1 MLTFTLA
8 GCRAPSTGLD
18 MSSMQVDTVWYA
30 AARKRESNRLG
41 FALADS
47 LEYGYY
53 RVATRRGIDATR
65 DALDMRII
73 DSTRVPGQEFLSAI
87 AAPSADSNGVVV
99 LAVHGFKTTHNKS
112 IRDAAESYRRSGT
125 KARWIAF
132 SWPSTGRGVSWFVP
146 DGFITGAYRA
156 DSTAAAKS
164 RPAFAGLARAI
175 HEAVGGKRLVIASH
189 SLGGQIVSESLAHD
203 EALHARLTADPIRAL
218 GLFEPDVPADRF
230 VDDNMPRLR
239 PLASRIALY
248 ASRNDLILRMSR
260 LVNRS
265 ERAGLIEVA
274 PVVTDKLETIDAT
287 SGISSENFLR
297 RSFGTHHGM
306 RRESGALRDFFEIVV
321 PGLPP
326 ECRTIRGRANQIGES
341 SWRLIATHG
350 SNDSCDT
357 R

>member
-1 MLTFTLA
+1 M
-8 GCRAPSTGLD
+8 LD
-18 MSSMQVDTVWYA
+18 MSSMQTDTVWYA
-30 AARKRESNRLG
+30 AARKRESNKLG

-47 LEYGYY
+47 MEYGFY
-53 RVATRRGIDATR
+53 RVATRRGIDAAR
-65 DALDMRII
+65 EGLDMRII
-73 DSTRVPGQEFLSAI
+73 DSVRMSGREFFTAV
-87 AAPSADSNGVVV
+87 AAPSADSNNAVV

-164 RPAFAGLARAI
+164 RPAFSQLASAM
-175 HEAVGGKRLVIASH
+175 HAAVGGKRLVIASH

-203 EALHARLTADPIRAL
+203 DALYARLAADPIRAL
-218 GLFEPDVPADRF
+218 GFFEPDVPAERF
-230 VDDNMPRLR
+230 VETNMPRLT

-248 ASRNDLILRMSR
+248 ASSNDLILRMSR
-260 LVNRS
+260 VVNRS
-265 ERAGLIEVA
+265 ERAGFIETS
-274 PVVTDKLETIDAT
+274 PVVADKLETVDAT
-287 SGISSENFLR
+287 SGLSSENFFR

-321 PGLPP
+321 AGLPA

-350 SNDSCDT
+350 STESCGV